1 LVIDA
6 FVYLG
11 DEPDHVVPADTL
23 GWDDAYRE
31 ELRRR
36 RRLILGKN

>member
-1 LVIDA
+1 
-6 FVYLG
+6 
-11 DEPDHVVPADTL
+11 VPADTL